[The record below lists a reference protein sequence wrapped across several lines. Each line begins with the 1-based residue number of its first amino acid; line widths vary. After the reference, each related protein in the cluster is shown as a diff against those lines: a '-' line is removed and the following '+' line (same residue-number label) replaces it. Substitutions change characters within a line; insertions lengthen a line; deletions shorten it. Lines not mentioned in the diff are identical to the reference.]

1 MLLRS
6 ASKNERVADAA
17 VATAVLGSM
26 LSGGVGW
33 SRRWFQ
39 AVSSRRSR
47 ARRAVGAAAAS
58 SKKQEEA
65 KEQGRAFCIVITFPP
80 KSPLFFTKFVLFR
93 TSHTT
98 QMCV

>member
-1 MLLRS
+1 L
-6 ASKNERVADAA
+6 AAA
-17 VATAVLGSM
+17 VVAVEALWRKVWRGSGRGSSSLAAALRQQQQLGGGS
-26 LSGGVGW
+26 SGG
-33 SRRWFQ
+33 S
-39 AVSSRRSR
+39 A
-47 ARRAVGAAAAS
+47 AVGAAAAS

-80 KSPLFFTKFVLFR
+80 KSPLIFTKFVLFR

>member
-1 MLLRS
+1 LLQLHP
-6 ASKNERVADAA
+6 AAA
-17 VATAVLGSM
+17 VARA
-26 LSGGVGW
+26 W
-33 SRRWFQ
+33 DSRP
-39 AVSSRRSR
+39 ASRKSC
-47 ARRAVGAAAAS
+47 AGAAAAS

-80 KSPLFFTKFVLFR
+80 KSPLIFTKFVLFR